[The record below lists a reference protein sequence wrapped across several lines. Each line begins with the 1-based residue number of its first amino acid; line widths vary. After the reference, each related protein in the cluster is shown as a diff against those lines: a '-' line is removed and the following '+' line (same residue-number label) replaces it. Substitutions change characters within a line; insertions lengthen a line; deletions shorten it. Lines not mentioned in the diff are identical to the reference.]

1 MNARVYAFYG
11 SLFGVS
17 FPLFGT
23 LLQALFFES
32 AGDAGFLSR
41 MGQAQTMPLMWIVDM
56 APLVLGLLAG
66 LGGLREDQFRAIQDA
81 KREQLRTTAAELY
94 TGAQSLHSTV
104 SSFSSMT
111 TQTAATVRETT
122 ATMQQLSQT
131 AARAALGAETVVG
144 LTNATKKSSEDGL
157 QEIKLSIAELAKLSE
172 DVRGLA
178 KSIEGI
184 NERMRNIFEISSVM
198 NYLGERFQ
206 GLADSAANEIGQ
218 GEASAGLPLGL
229 RFIVAEMR
237 RQGKDAM
244 NGANLVQNIIKE
256 MQKVMTATMTA
267 AQNGVRRAERGA
279 QIANR
284 TGDNIM
290 RMTTALQNSSHAAM
304 QIATIASQQDQGI
317 DEVLKSMNQV
327 YLATEEAMASTQRV
341 ADQARGLNDLAK
353 RLDVSV
359 RVHGAQLPTPA
370 LKEPRALPKSAGGG
384 F

>member
-1 MNARVYAFYG
+1 MNARVYGFYG
-11 SLFGVS
+11 VLFGVA

-23 LLQALFFES
+23 LLQALLF
-32 AGDAGFLSR
+32 DASGSGFLT
-41 MGQAQTMPLMWIVDM
+41 GIGHAQGLPLLWIVDT
-56 APLVLGLLAG
+56 APFVFGLMGYVAG
-66 LGGLREDQFRAIQDA
+66 KREDQFRAIEGA
-81 KREQLRTTAAELY
+81 KREQLRTTAAELF
-94 TGAQSLHSTV
+94 TGAKSLLSTV

-111 TQTAATVRETT
+111 TQTAASVRETT
-122 ATMQQLSQT
+122 TTMEQLGQT

-144 LTNATKKSSEDGL
+144 LTNSTKKSSEDGL
-157 QEIKLSIAELAKLSE
+157 QEIKLSIGELAKLSE

-184 NERMRNIFEISSVM
+184 NQRMRNIFEIASVM

-206 GLADSAANEIGQ
+206 SLADSAANEIGQ
-218 GEASAGLPLGL
+218 GEASDGLPLGL

-244 NGANLVQNIIKE
+244 NRASLVQNIINE

-284 TGDNIM
+284 TGDNIK
-290 RMTTALQNSSHAAM
+290 RMSTALQSSSHAAM
-304 QIATIASQQDQGI
+304 EIATIARQQDQGI

-327 YLATEEAMASTQRV
+327 YLATEEAMTSTQRV
-341 ADQARGLNDLAK
+341 ADEARGLNDLAK
-353 RLDVSV
+353 RLDASV
-359 RVHGAQLPTPA
+359 RVHGAQLPAPA
-370 LKEPRALPKSAGGG
+370 LKMPRALLKLTGGHP
-384 F
+384 